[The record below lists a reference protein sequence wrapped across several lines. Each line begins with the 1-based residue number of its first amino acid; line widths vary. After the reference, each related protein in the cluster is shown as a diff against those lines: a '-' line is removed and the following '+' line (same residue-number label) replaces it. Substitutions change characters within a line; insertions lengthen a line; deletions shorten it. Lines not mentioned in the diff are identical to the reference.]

1 MKLISTATSPFGRK
15 VKMAARIFGLMD
27 RISVEKG
34 DPWTEGDILRQ
45 TNPLGKMPALVLPN
59 GKAIY
64 DSGVI
69 LDYFDTLLDEP
80 KLFPAARRLDVQV
93 MHALANGMMDAGV
106 LIAYERLRRPTEFCY
121 EPWIAHQRSKLERG
135 LTSLVKEAP
144 DPHVADAGSISLA
157 CALGYFDWRKQIDW
171 RADYPAL
178 VGWLDR
184 FRATF
189 PAFDDTKA
197 EH

>member
-1 MKLISTATSPFGRK
+1 M
-15 VKMAARIFGLMD
+15 
-27 RISVEKG
+27 
-34 DPWTEGDILRQ
+34 
-45 TNPLGKMPALVLPN
+45 TNPLGKMPVLVLPD

-157 CALGYFDWRKQIDW
+157 CALFHSLCSLDDAVTCVENEVTCTPFTYNKTLFAAVPLVVFHWR
-171 RADYPAL
+171 
-178 VGWLDR
+178 
-184 FRATF
+184 TM
-189 PAFDDTKA
+189 
-197 EH
+197 